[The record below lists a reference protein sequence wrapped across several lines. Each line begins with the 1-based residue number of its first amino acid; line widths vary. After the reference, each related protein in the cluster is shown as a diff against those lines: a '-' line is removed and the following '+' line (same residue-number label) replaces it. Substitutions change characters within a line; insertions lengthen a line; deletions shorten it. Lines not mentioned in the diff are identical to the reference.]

1 MVAYFGRCLIIISKD
16 KIASYHIW
24 KMVLQSFLCE
34 LGGKWQRRGERERLQ
49 HEDTKR
55 CREWNLRDHF
65 EEKFQ
70 TYGQEVFLL
79 FAWGKPSLC
88 WDQTAHCQRE
98 WMRAVWIEKVVENFE
113 QFLSR
118 LIWHGLN
125 INQSANFPSCLKA
138 KNVRKDRRHLCHV
151 SNTISSDRI
160 WHLTLTRPKTL
171 ML

>member
-34 LGGKWQRRGERERLQ
+34 LGGEWQRRGERERLQ

-55 CREWNLRDHF
+55 CREWNLRDHLRRNSRLMD
-65 EEKFQ
+65 
-70 TYGQEVFLL
+70 TRLL
-79 FAWGKPSLC
+79 FYYLLLGEAFSVLGPNCELSERVNESSLNRKGC
-88 WDQTAHCQRE
+88 RKFWTIFVAIDMTR
-98 WMRAVWIEKVVENFE
+98 FE
-113 QFLSR
+113 Y
-118 LIWHGLN
+118 
-125 INQSANFPSCLKA
+125 QSECKFPKLPQSKKCA
-138 KNVRKDRRHLCHV
+138 ERHLCHV
-151 SNTISSDRI
+151 SNTISSDKI